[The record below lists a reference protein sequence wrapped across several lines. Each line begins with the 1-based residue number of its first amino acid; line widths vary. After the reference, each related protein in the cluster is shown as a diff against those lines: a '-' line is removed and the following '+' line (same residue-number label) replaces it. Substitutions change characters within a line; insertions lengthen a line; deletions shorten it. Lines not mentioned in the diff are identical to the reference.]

1 MQKKF
6 FHPMLNVKQFIH
18 LLMRKLGIFDLN
30 SKKDILMFYLFSRQY
45 EGYLGNLRIKS
56 IVDIINDRPLIGE
69 KGRTI
74 NNTYLRARFVYN
86 IINNFIASADFQ
98 ITDEHVDDCS
108 SSNEGTSQLVLTP
121 QEKIVKQ
128 EKKYFLSI
136 MISLFFSIRI

>member
-1 MQKKF
+1 
-6 FHPMLNVKQFIH
+6 
-18 LLMRKLGIFDLN
+18 
-30 SKKDILMFYLFSRQY
+30 MFYLFSRQY

-128 EKKYFLSI
+128 EKK
-136 MISLFFSIRI
+136 